1 MDPGNGAENGV
12 VMKTWKKVAIGVGI
26 LAVGGIVVQISLQ
39 QANKDVVTVQTGK
52 VGKQDLVSQVTA
64 SGEIRP
70 KTYTNVLAE
79 GFGKITEIYVKEG
92 DEVKRGD
99 VLLQL
104 ENIQP
109 TADVEAQRASQ
120 ASQEAGVKSAEANY
134 RSAQAEVNRARAEN
148 DRAKFDWERG
158 QQLYEAELISKQE
171 FDARKAS
178 FDASVA
184 ALDAANA
191 RLQVTRAEL
200 ERSRSILEQTR
211 AVLTRARDV
220 LRKTTITAPIGGV
233 VTYIA
238 VRVGENVVMGI
249 QNAPGSYL
257 MTISDMSVVTAE
269 VKVDETDI
277 VNVKHGQEVDVTIDA
292 VPGKTFKGRV
302 TEVGTQAVLRTSGL
316 ATTQTTTGSQ
326 EAKDFKVIITL
337 NEPPA
342 TLRPGLSTTAKIKTA
357 SRDDVLAIPM
367 QALAVRTRKDL
378 EEAAEQASKQGG
390 PGVTL
395 AAAKPDPAVKDP
407 KKEEI
412 QGVFVVRNGKAEFVQ
427 VKTGITGVTDI
438 EVLDGLKEGDEIVT
452 GSFRALRSLK
462 HGARVKVD
470 NKAPAGEN
478 QPS

>member
-92 DEVKRGD
+92 DVVKRGD

-109 TADVEAQRASQ
+109 TADVEAQRAGQ

-220 LRKTTITAPIGGV
+220 LRKTTITAPISGV

>member
-1 MDPGNGAENGV
+1 
-12 VMKTWKKVAIGVGI
+12 MKTWKKVAIGVGI
-26 LAVGGIVVQISLQ
+26 LATGGIVVQISLK

-92 DEVKRGD
+92 DVVKRGD

-109 TADVEAQRASQ
+109 TADVEAQRAGQ

-134 RSAQAEVNRARAEN
+134 RSAQAEVNRAKAEN
-148 DRAKFDWERG
+148 DRARFDWERG

-200 ERSRSILEQTR
+200 ERARSILEQTR

-220 LRKTTITAPIGGV
+220 LRKTTITAPISGV

-342 TLRPGLSTTAKIKTA
+342 SLRPGLSTTAKIKTA

>member
-1 MDPGNGAENGV
+1 
-12 VMKTWKKVAIGVGI
+12 MKTWKKVALGVGI
-26 LAVGGIVVQISLQ
+26 LAVGGIVVQISLK

-92 DEVKRGD
+92 DVVKRGD

-109 TADVEAQRASQ
+109 TADVEAQRASLS
-120 ASQEAGVKSAEANY
+120 SQEAGVKSAEANY

-148 DRAKFDWERG
+148 ERAKFDWERG

-171 FDARKAS
+171 YDARKATY
-178 FDASVA
+178 DASVA

-220 LRKTTITAPIGGV
+220 LRKTTITAPISGV

-277 VNVKHGQEVDVTIDA
+277 VNVRHGQEVNVTIDA
-292 VPGKTFKGRV
+292 VPGKTFQGRV

-316 ATTQTTTGSQ
+316 VTTQTTTGSQ

-337 NEPPA
+337 NEPPE

-427 VKTGITGVTDI
+427 VKTGITGITDI

-452 GSFRALRSLK
+452 GSYRALRSLK

-470 NKAPAGEN
+470 NKAPAAGEN

>member
-1 MDPGNGAENGV
+1 
-12 VMKTWKKVAIGVGI
+12 MKTWKKVAIGIGV
-26 LAVGGIVVQISLQ
+26 LVVGGIVVQVSLQ

-92 DEVKRGD
+92 DVVKRGD

-109 TADVEAQRASQ
+109 TADVEAQRASL

-134 RSAQAEVNRARAEN
+134 RSASADVNRAKAEH

-178 FDASVA
+178 YDASVA
-184 ALDAANA
+184 TLEAASA

-200 ERSRSILEQTR
+200 ERSRSMLEQTR
-211 AVLTRARDV
+211 AILTRARDV

-249 QNAPGSYL
+249 QNSPGSYL

-277 VNVKHGQEVDVTIDA
+277 VNVKQGQEVDVTIDA

-337 NEPPA
+337 NDPPQ

-395 AAAKPDPAVKDP
+395 AAAKADPAVKDP

-438 EVLDGLKEGDEIVT
+438 EVLEGLKEGDEIVT
-452 GSFRALRSLK
+452 GSYRALRTLK

-470 NKAPAGEN
+470 NKAPGGGEN